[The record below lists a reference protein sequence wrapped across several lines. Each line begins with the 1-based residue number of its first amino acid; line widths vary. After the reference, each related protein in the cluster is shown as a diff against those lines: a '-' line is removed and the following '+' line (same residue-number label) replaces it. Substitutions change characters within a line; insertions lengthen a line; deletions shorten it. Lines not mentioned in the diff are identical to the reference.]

1 LRPPAAAA
9 AVTPEPARKRKAEQ
23 CTGNSTE
30 AGDGNDAVAQWTT
43 PRSLPVGHS
52 RSGSS
57 RCVSFAGLSDRDDD
71 ASLTATPELL
81 AIARGKAAPK
91 RGRARAHAKSK
102 TQQRVELAAVR
113 AMVEGLDDF
122 ELQVE
127 RGL

>member
-1 LRPPAAAA
+1 M
-9 AVTPEPARKRKAEQ
+9 
-23 CTGNSTE
+23 
-30 AGDGNDAVAQWTT
+30 
-43 PRSLPVGHS
+43 
-52 RSGSS
+52 
-57 RCVSFAGLSDRDDD
+57 SFAGLSDRDDD